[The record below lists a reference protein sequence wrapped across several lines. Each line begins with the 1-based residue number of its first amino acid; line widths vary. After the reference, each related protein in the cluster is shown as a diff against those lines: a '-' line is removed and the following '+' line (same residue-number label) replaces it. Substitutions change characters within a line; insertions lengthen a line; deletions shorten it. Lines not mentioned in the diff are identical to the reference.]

1 MYEFAIGAFVILII
15 AWNIF
20 KPRIR
25 GWQGEARVCRQLRW
39 HGIPHM
45 RDVRLIGANGRP
57 YQIDVLAWIGD
68 SFFVIEVKNY
78 SGTIKGW
85 ETDQDWT
92 QILGGQRFRFYNPLR
107 QNYGHLMAMRENFPA
122 LPFEGLV
129 VFAGSAS
136 VAVSHPEVVNMKG
149 FRVGLARPDAKPKAT
164 PYLARGWAAIQA
176 AGIDASGRRQRRR
189 ERLSGSQGAEPPPTT

>member
-1 MYEFAIGAFVILII
+1 
-15 AWNIF
+15 
-20 KPRIR
+20 
-25 GWQGEARVCRQLRW
+25 
-39 HGIPHM
+39 M

-85 ETDQDWT
+85 ESNQDWT

-107 QNYGHLMAMRENFPA
+107 QNYGHLMAMRENFPD

-129 VFAGSAS
+129 VFAGSAR
-136 VAVSHPEVVNMKG
+136 VAV
-149 FRVGLARPDAKPKAT
+149 
-164 PYLARGWAAIQA
+164 AIPR
-176 AGIDASGRRQRRR
+176 S
-189 ERLSGSQGAEPPPTT
+189 